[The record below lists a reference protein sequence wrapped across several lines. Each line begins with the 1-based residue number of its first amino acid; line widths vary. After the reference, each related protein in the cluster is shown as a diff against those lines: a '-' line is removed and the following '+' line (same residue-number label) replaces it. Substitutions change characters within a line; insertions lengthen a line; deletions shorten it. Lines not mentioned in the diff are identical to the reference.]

1 MSDLFTKSADVSVQR
16 VSAVEGVPTFG
27 GDILVKRLMEGDEMT
42 ALEIFYGKGV
52 GTGLHKHAHESV
64 VHVLK
69 GRLKCVVADKELI
82 AVAGD
87 TCRHPTGVMHSVE
100 ALEDSVILEIKS
112 PKPQL
117 AAFFKTNG

>member
-1 MSDLFTKSADVSVQR
+1 MSELYSRSAEVKADR
-16 VSAVEGVPTFG
+16 VSAVEGVPTTG
-27 GDILVKRLMEGDEMT
+27 GDLLVKRLMEGAEMT

-52 GTGLHKHAHESV
+52 ATGLHSHAHESV

-69 GRLKCVVADKELI
+69 GRLKCVVADKELV

-112 PKPQL
+112 PRPEL
-117 AAFFKTNG
+117 AAFFKTG

>member
-1 MSDLFTKSADVSVQR
+1 MQSLYARSGEVAPVK
-16 VSAVEGVPTFG
+16 VSAVEGVPTTG
-27 GDILVKRLMEGDEMT
+27 GDLLVKTLIEGSEMT
-42 ALEIFYGKGV
+42 ALEIFYGRGV
-52 GTGLHKHAHESV
+52 ATGLHKHAHESV

-69 GRLKCVVADKELI
+69 GRLKCVVADKELV

-87 TCRHPTGVMHSVE
+87 TCRHPTGVLHSVE

-117 AAFFKTNG
+117 AAFFKMGT

>member
-1 MSDLFTKSADVSVQR
+1 MSDLFTKSADVPVQR
-16 VSAVEGVPTFG
+16 VSAVEGIPTFG

-69 GRLKCVVADKELI
+69 GRLKCVVADTELI

-112 PKPQL
+112 PRPELGK
-117 AAFFKTNG
+117 FFKTKG

>member
-1 MSDLFTKSADVSVQR
+1 MSQLFSKSADVKADR
-16 VSAVEGVPTFG
+16 VSAVEGVPTTG
-27 GDILVKRLMEGDEMT
+27 GDLLVKRLMDGDEMT

-52 GTGLHKHAHESV
+52 ATGLHKHAHESV

-69 GRLKCVVADKELI
+69 GRLRCVVADTELI

-112 PKPQL
+112 PRPEL
-117 AAFFKTNG
+117 AKFFKMGT